1 MVKNIKLRVNEII
14 FKIIKN
20 ILRRR
25 GYDIT
30 HKDKQ
35 YYNNAEYPLDFSQ
48 QSKKIIKKVEKYT
61 MTSPER
67 VNALISSVNHIVV

>member
-30 HKDKQ
+30 HKEN
-35 YYNNAEYPLDFSQ
+35 YNNNEYPPDFSQ
-48 QSKKIIKKVEKYT
+48 QSKKIIKKV
-61 MTSPER
+61 
-67 VNALISSVNHIVV
+67 